1 MKSMIVLFV
10 LMFLTSLT
18 LEAKMSKVKLEKDEK
33 RFKVY
38 YKYALKDFNLA
49 WKVNAFQVIYE
60 YTLPYDGKVFKFPEK
75 LKFSRILK
83 VGDIEDTRKNNKD
96 SIWLINAILKK
107 KEYFWK
113 EASGPENIYKVTT
126 LMFMDESKRFKA
138 IETLQEIKE
147 MLGPIDTEGELFLW
161 IYATTKNL
169 YAMYSYKKV
178 GDLYR
183 VRFTYTDGIHFKY
196 YDQNGDMVKTEK
208 TDLGR

>member
-1 MKSMIVLFV
+1 MKSIIFLFV
-10 LMFLTSLT
+10 VMFVTSLT
-18 LEAKMSKVKLEKDEK
+18 LEANMSKVKLEKNEK

-49 WKVNAFQVIYE
+49 WKVNAFQVVYE

-83 VGDIEDTRKNNKD
+83 VGDIQDTRRENKD

-107 KEYFWK
+107 EEYFWK
-113 EASGPENIYKVTT
+113 ETSGSEKIYKVTS
-126 LMFMDESKRFKA
+126 LMFIDESKRFKA

-161 IYATTKNL
+161 IYATTKKYYNI
-169 YAMYSYKKV
+169 YSYKKF

-183 VRFTYTDGIHFKY
+183 VRFSNDVMPFKY
-196 YDQNGDMVKTEK
+196 YNQNGDIVKTEK
-208 TDLGR
+208 IDLER

>member
-1 MKSMIVLFV
+1 MKSIIVLFV
-10 LMFLTSLT
+10 VVLITSLT
-18 LEAKMSKVKLEKDEK
+18 LEAKMAKVKLEKDEK
-33 RFKVY
+33 KFQVY
-38 YKYALKDFNLA
+38 YKYALKDFNLT
-49 WKVNAFQVIYE
+49 WQVNAFHVIYE

-83 VGDIEDTRKNNKD
+83 VGDIQDTRKNNKD

-107 KEYFWK
+107 EKYFWK
-113 EASGPENIYKVTT
+113 ETSGSEKIYKVTS

-161 IYATTKNL
+161 IYATTKKYYNI
-169 YAMYSYKKV
+169 YSYKKF

-183 VRFTYTDGIHFKY
+183 IRFSSDVMPFKY
-196 YDQNGDMVKTEK
+196 YNQNGDIVKTEK
-208 TDLGR
+208 IDLGR